1 MPYIRA
7 MLKAATLNFLAQLA
21 VNNHKDWF
29 DAHRAEYQAA
39 RQDFLRLTQE
49 LINGLSLL
57 DPAIQAAQLDA
68 KKCVMRINR
77 DIRFSADKTPYKA
90 NFFAFINPGGKKSSS
105 AGYYLQVKPGDSFMG
120 GGVYMLPNADLKKVR
135 YEIEDHLPEWERI
148 LAEVAFRQLYKDGV
162 LAPQKLSRPPQGF
175 SAESPALPY
184 LKMKGFYTHH
194 SLSDS
199 ELQSEGLSAQL
210 LEKYGVAK
218 PLVDFLNRAL
228 VP

>member
-1 MPYIRA
+1 MIHA
-7 MLKAATLNFLAQLA
+7 DTLRFLADLQA
-21 VNNHKDWF
+21 NNHKDWF
-29 DAHRAEYQAA
+29 DAHRKEYQAA
-39 RQDFLRLTQE
+39 RANFLFLTQE

-120 GGVYMLPNADLKKVR
+120 GGVYMPPNPDLKKLR

-148 LAEVAFRQLYKDGV
+148 LAEPSFLQVFSHGV

-199 ELQSEGLSAQL
+199 ELQSEGLSDQL

-218 PLVDFLNRAL
+218 ALVDFLNRAL